1 MGASDEE
8 SKKLIGCKT
17 IHPSGKAG
25 NTEMQ
30 HKSKGTD
37 DLDLIQS
44 QTSGKGIKRCKMSHD
59 RIQVKK
65 PKLIHCG
72 SKLGRKPFTLEES
85 K

>member
-1 MGASDEE
+1 MGAADEE
-8 SKKLIGCKT
+8 SKKLIDARRST
-17 IHPSGKAG
+17 HRVRHV

-37 DLDLIQS
+37 DLDLVQS